1 MKNIE
6 TMVIDHL
13 NSAGIKTYGVA
24 PQKHVYPFATVE
36 LLGRSNLVNHFVERR
51 SVSVTTWAASF
62 VGAAE
67 LMQKVEEAMKTFD
80 DPYITDVAQGSLFRF
95 PSTDGIP
102 RYQTSYDFTINNK

>member
-67 LMQKVEEAMKTFD
+67 LMQKVEESMETFD
-80 DPYITDVAQGSLFRF
+80 DTNISEVEEDSLIRF

-102 RYQTSYDFTINNK
+102 RYQAAYDFIVNK